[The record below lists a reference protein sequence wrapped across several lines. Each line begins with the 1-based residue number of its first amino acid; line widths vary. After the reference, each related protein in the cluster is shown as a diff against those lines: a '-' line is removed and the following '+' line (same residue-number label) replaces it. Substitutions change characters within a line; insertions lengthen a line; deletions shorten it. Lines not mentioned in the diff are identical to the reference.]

1 MDGPQ
6 NVLFWGS
13 VQTTELIIWC
23 GRKCESTNSSNTST
37 FCTLFVPIWFL
48 AALAALYLTLYT
60 YNRREPTYNHGEPTY
75 NHGEPTYNHG
85 EPTYNHREP
94 TYNHREPTYNR
105 GEPLTATLDI
115 EDEWIYDTTLIPLT
129 IMTPT
134 IMTTLIPLTQTTQND
149 KNPHNQLNL
158 LNLNTLEHFTLTLTM
173 TSTLTMIKGS
183 KLWCQGSFALLRCS
197 YCSVVSNTNLV

>member
-1 MDGPQ
+1 MVD
-6 NVLFWGS
+6 
-13 VQTTELIIWC
+13 
-23 GRKCESTNSSNTST
+23 
-37 FCTLFVPIWFL
+37 WFL

-75 NHGEPTYNHG
+75 NHG
-85 EPTYNHREP
+85 EP

-129 IMTPT
+129 IMT
-134 IMTTLIPLTQTTQND
+134 TLIPLTQTTLND

-158 LNLNTLEHFTLTLTM
+158 LNLLNTSEHFTLTLNM

-183 KLWCQGSFALLRCS
+183 KLWCQGSFAL
-197 YCSVVSNTNLV
+197 